1 MPQINTTNLTD
12 NYCLNE
18 ELARELILY
27 VLNCERFDVEEI
39 SLILAND
46 DYINK
51 LKQQFFDEDVL
62 TDTITFNLN
71 DVEEPIEGEMYLS
84 ADSIAGNAEDL
95 KISLDRECANVI
107 VHSVLHL
114 LGYEDHKDQLRQ
126 KMFEIQEQYINLFDY
141 EGILSVKEQ

>member
-1 MPQINTTNLTD
+1 MPQINTTNLTETFS
-12 NYCLNE
+12 LNE
-18 ELARELILY
+18 KLAKELILY
-27 VLNCERFDVEEI
+27 VLNSERFDAQEI
-39 SLILAND
+39 SLIMADD

-51 LKQQFFDEDVL
+51 LKQQYFEEDVL

-84 ADSIAGNAEDL
+84 ADSIARNAEEL
-95 KISLDRECANVI
+95 NISLDRECANVI

-114 LGYEDHKDQLRQ
+114 LGYEDHKSQLRD

-141 EGILSVKEQ
+141 DNILSVKNQ